1 MDEAGVVLVLRSKR
15 ARSNG
20 LKLDHRKFH
29 NKMLKNFFMV
39 RMTEHW
45 NRLLREVVES
55 SSMELFKAC
64 LDAYLCDLL

>member
-1 MDEAGVVLVLRSKR
+1 MDEARVFLVLHSKR

-20 LKLDHRKFH
+20 LKLKHRKFH
-29 NKMLKNFFMV
+29 NKMLKNFLMV

-45 NRLLREVVES
+45 NRLPREVVES

-64 LDAYLCDLL
+64 PDAYLCDLL